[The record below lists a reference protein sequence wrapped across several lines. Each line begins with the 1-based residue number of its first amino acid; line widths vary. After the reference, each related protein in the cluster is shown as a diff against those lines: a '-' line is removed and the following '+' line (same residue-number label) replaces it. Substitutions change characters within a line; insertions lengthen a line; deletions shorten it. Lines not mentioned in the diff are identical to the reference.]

1 MLAVEY
7 WNQKVILL
15 RILWT
20 RSWSLNGHRS
30 LRSNCSW
37 KEALTRTTTTTT
49 KTLLAWTGIEPIALH
64 TAPPS
69 ELPNDLGTDHLNHNV
84 VFRKRKLLAKE
95 TLTGDLSLLHLASR
109 NHKERINAIHYGEQS
124 WRSGDGTRLPPMCPC
139 LDSRNVC
146 GLSLLVVVTSRS
158 FLPVVFPS
166 DQKPNFS
173 FDLFHLIF
181 LILFIYFFNSQ
192 PGQTSAIYC
201 NRLLNKHYHYII
213 HYYYRKVNW
222 GKKESCN

>member
-1 MLAVEY
+1 MHSLISSGLRRFRLRECPRKLRATFLFNWMLAVEY

-20 RSWSLNGHRS
+20 RSWSLNCHRS

-49 KTLLAWTGIEPIALH
+49 KKLLAWTGIEPIALH

-69 ELPNDLGTDHLNHNV
+69 ELSNDLGTDHLNHNV

-109 NHKERINAIHYGEQS
+109 NHKEGILKCNTLR
-124 WRSGDGTRLPPMCPC
+124 GTELAQWWWHSSSTNMPLLGFPDW
-139 LDSRNVC
+139 LSNVDWVC
-146 GLSLLVVVTSRS
+146 WLLWLLEVFSL
-158 FLPVVFPS
+158 
-166 DQKPNFS
+166 
-173 FDLFHLIF
+173 
-181 LILFIYFFNSQ
+181 
-192 PGQTSAIYC
+192 
-201 NRLLNKHYHYII
+201 
-213 HYYYRKVNW
+213 
-222 GKKESCN
+222 